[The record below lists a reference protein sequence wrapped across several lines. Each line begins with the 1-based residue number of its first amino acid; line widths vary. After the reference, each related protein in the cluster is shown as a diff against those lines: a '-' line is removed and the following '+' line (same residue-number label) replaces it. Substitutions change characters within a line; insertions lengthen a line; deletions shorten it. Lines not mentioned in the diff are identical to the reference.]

1 MAYLYRH
8 IRLDKNIPFY
18 IGIGKSDLDY
28 NRAYSKLSRN
38 TYWKN
43 IVNQTD
49 YRVEIL
55 LDDLSWEYV
64 CKKEKEFIELY
75 GKNTQEGILCNIS
88 DGGNGGYLSEEINLK
103 RKKSLMGHF
112 VSEETKEKIRL
123 KSTGR
128 KASIETKLKM
138 SLTHKKNKTGHWL
151 ESTGHKN
158 GRAFNVYQ
166 YTKDGIFIKTWECA
180 QYAIN
185 EYKLNRTAITD
196 CIKGR
201 QKTAGGYIWSKEL
214 IINK

>member
-8 IRLDKNIPFY
+8 VRLDKNIPFY

-38 TYWKN
+38 KYWNN

-49 YRVEIL
+49 YKVEIL

-64 CKKEKEFIELY
+64 CQKEKEFIELY
-75 GKNTQEGILCNIS
+75 GKNTQNGILCNIS

-103 RKKSLMGHF
+103 RKNSLMGHF

-128 KASIETKLKM
+128 KASKETKLKM
-138 SLTHKKNKTGHWL
+138 SLTHKKNKTGNWL
-151 ESTGHKN
+151 ESKGHNN
-158 GRAFNVYQ
+158 GRAFNVHQ
-166 YTKDGIFIKTWECA
+166 YTKDGIFIKTWGCA